1 MKTLRPTAAALR
13 SYLQRV
19 PLFAQCSEADLDRV
33 TGVTMLLQF
42 ERGEH
47 GFFAGEKAT
56 RLDALVSG
64 GAQIYRTL
72 PDGSAKTLHL
82 FSPPALLAEAAV
94 FMGLPFPASCQFTEE
109 SLTLSFRREHL
120 IELVERD
127 PAFAWRLI
135 GQLYRKLHEFTDMIA
150 SHGQKNAVSRVA
162 SYLLGFVR
170 SARPEV
176 PAGAGAPGALA
187 CVTLPA
193 PKKDIA
199 NYLGIRPESLSR
211 TFAQLERAGAILVEG
226 QSIRILQAAYLE
238 NILLE
243 NE

>member
-19 PLFAQCSEADLDRV
+19 PLFAQCPEEDLARLLDRA
-33 TGVTMLLQF
+33 MLLQY

-47 GFFAGEKAT
+47 GFLAGEKAT
-56 RLDALVSG
+56 RLDALISG

-72 PDGSAKTLHL
+72 PDGTAKTLHL

-94 FMGLPFPASCQFTEE
+94 FMGIPYPASCLFTEE

-170 SARPEV
+170 SALAESP
-176 PAGAGAPGALA
+176 GAPA

-211 TFAQLERAGAILVEG
+211 TFAQLERAGAIQVEG
-226 QSIRILQAAYLE
+226 QSIHILQAAYLE
-238 NILLE
+238 NILLDSDPAE
-243 NE
+243 F

>member
-1 MKTLRPTAAALR
+1 MKTLRPTSAALR
-13 SYLQRV
+13 SYLLRV
-19 PLFAQCSEADLDRV
+19 PLFAQCLEEDLEKLTD
-33 TGVTMLLQF
+33 GAMLLQF

-47 GFFAGEKAT
+47 GFFAGDKAA
-56 RLDALVSG
+56 RLDTLVSG
-64 GAQIYRTL
+64 CAQIYRTL
-72 PDGSAKTLHL
+72 PDGTAKTLHL

-94 FMGLPFPASCQFTEE
+94 FMGIPYPASCQFTEE

-120 IELVERD
+120 IALVDRD

-150 SHGQKNAVSRVA
+150 SHAQKNAVARVA

-170 SARPEV
+170 SAHPDAAGD
-176 PAGAGAPGALA
+176 PAR
-187 CVTLPA
+187 VMLPA

-211 TFAQLERAGAILVEG
+211 TFALLERAGAIRVEG
-226 QSIRILQAAYLE
+226 QAIQILQVTYLE
-238 NILLE
+238 NILLDSDPAE
-243 NE
+243 F